1 MIRRLPLLGVLLL
14 ALAAA
19 IGGVA
24 PDGIARRGEP
34 GVVIV
39 AVNADVS
46 VEEVTLRVEAR
57 GYTVRHSIE
66 DLHALEAS
74 GEAPDSKTLARQLA
88 AIPGVR
94 YAEPVV
100 TVTVSDSP
108 SDPLF
113 TKQSAYLSA
122 VNAQQAWDI
131 EQGKPD
137 IVVAVIDTGV
147 DILHPDLKANIVF
160 NPAEIPNNATDDDG
174 NGCVDD
180 VNGCAFVS
188 DSSPGCENT
197 TNGFVNDD
205 IGHGTFVAGVIAAA
219 ANGTG
224 IVGVARNVKIMPVK
238 VLDCH
243 GVGDSVATARG
254 ITYAARNGA
263 RVINLSLGG
272 LQEAQVVVDAIDEA
286 TRDGVLVVAAAGN
299 GGTAGVSFP
308 ARVPEVLAVG
318 AAAQNNPDRR
328 AAFSSFGPEVDVV
341 AVGENIIGP
350 VPASRCDQIFVCVPG
365 AGPFATGNGT
375 SFSTPQASGLAA
387 LMLSVKHDLTPSQIT
402 DIIKESATALP
413 PGDSP
418 GWAGDG
424 RINMLTALK
433 AVQANH
439 PPGDTCT
446 IESVTDGER
455 FTCAGGRHVQMLQAH
470 TPALNECGGDWAK
483 SASQFI
489 FLTPGRTVYL
499 RYDVNRASPQGDTL
513 AAPIWRGADGADYNL
528 ALVMVYVG
536 LARAKDVGAGNV
548 LFHDW
553 ALSSEHWASAAQWNM
568 WAPGKPFNG
577 GPAHC
582 P

>member
-1 MIRRLPLLGVLLL
+1 
-14 ALAAA
+14 
-19 IGGVA
+19 
-24 PDGIARRGEP
+24 
-34 GVVIV
+34 VVVV
-39 AVNADVS
+39 AVDAGLS
-46 VEEVTLRVEAR
+46 VQEVAQRIEAR
-57 GYTVRHSIE
+57 GYTVRRTID
-66 DLHALEAS
+66 DLHALEA
-74 GEAPDSKTLARQLA
+74 GGDAPDAATLARRLA

-100 TVTVSDSP
+100 TIQVSDSP

-113 TKQSAYLSA
+113 TKQSPYLSA
-122 VNAQQAWDI
+122 VNAQLAWDI

-137 IVVAVIDTGV
+137 IVVAVVDTGV

-254 ITYAARNGA
+254 ILYAARNGA

-272 LQEAQVVVDAIDEA
+272 LQEAQVVVDAVNEA
-286 TRDGVLVVAAAGN
+286 TADGALVVAAAGN
-299 GGTAGVSFP
+299 SGTAGVSFP
-308 ARVPEVLAVG
+308 AHVPAALAVG
-318 AAAQNNPDRR
+318 AASQNNPDRR

-341 AVGENIIGP
+341 AVGENIVGP
-350 VPASRCDQIFVCVPG
+350 VPASRCDQIFVCIPG

-375 SFSTPQASGLAA
+375 SFSTPQVSGLAA
-387 LMLSVKHDLTPSQIT
+387 LMLSMKHDLTPSQIT

-413 PGDSP
+413 PGDAP

-424 RINMLTALK
+424 RINMFLALK
-433 AVQANH
+433 AVQANR
-439 PPGDTCT
+439 PPGDICT
-446 IESVTDGER
+446 IESVTDGEH
-455 FTCAGGRHVQMLQAH
+455 FTCVGGRKVQMLQAH
-470 TPALNECGGDWAK
+470 TPALTECGGEWAK

-499 RYDVNRASPQGDTL
+499 RYDVNRVNPQGETL

-528 ALVMVYVG
+528 AIVMVYVG
-536 LARAKDVGAGNV
+536 LARATDVGAGNV

-553 ALSSEHWASAAQWNM
+553 AQSSEHWASAARWNM

>member
-1 MIRRLPLLGVLLL
+1 MIRRPPPAGLLFLI
-14 ALAAA
+14 LAAA
-19 IGGVA
+19 IGIA
-24 PDGIARRGEP
+24 SPDSHTRRAGPGI
-34 GVVIV
+34 VLV
-39 AVNADVS
+39 AVDADATIQDVAQ
-46 VEEVTLRVEAR
+46 RIEAR
-57 GYTVRHSIE
+57 GYTVRRDLD

-74 GEAPDSKTLARQLA
+74 GDAPDAATLARQLA
-88 AIPGVR
+88 AISGVR

-100 TVTVSDSP
+100 TVKVSDSP

-113 TKQSAYLSA
+113 TKQSGYLSA

-160 NPAEIPNNATDDDG
+160 NPAEIPNNARDDDG

-254 ITYAARNGA
+254 ILYAARNGA
-263 RVINLSLGG
+263 RVVNLSLGG
-272 LQEAQVVVDAIDEA
+272 LEEAQVVIDAVNEA
-286 TRDGVLVVAAAGN
+286 TGDGVLVVAASGN

-308 ARVPEVLAVG
+308 ARVPAALAVG
-318 AAAQNNPDRR
+318 AASQNNPDRR
-328 AAFSSFGPEVDVV
+328 APFSSYGPEVDVV
-341 AVGENIIGP
+341 AVGENILGP
-350 VPASRCDQIFVCVPG
+350 VPASRCGQVFVCVPG
-365 AGPFATGNGT
+365 AGPFASANGT
-375 SFSTPQASGLAA
+375 SFSTPQVSGLAA
-387 LMLSVKHDLTPSQIT
+387 LMLSMKRDLSPSQIT

-413 PGDSP
+413 PGDAP

-424 RINMLTALK
+424 RINMLIALK
-433 AVQANH
+433 AVQNNR
-439 PPGDTCT
+439 PPGDICS
-446 IESVTDGER
+446 IESVTDGEH
-455 FTCAGGRHVQMLQAH
+455 FTCAGGRKVQMLQAH
-470 TPALNECGGDWAK
+470 TPALAECGGDWAK

-499 RYDVNRASPQGDTL
+499 RYDTNRVNPQGDTL

-528 ALVMVYVG
+528 AIVMVYVG
-536 LARAKDVGAGNV
+536 LARATDVGAGNV

-553 ALSSEHWASAAQWNM
+553 AQSSEHWASSAQWNM
-568 WAPGKPFNG
+568 WAPGKPFEG
-577 GPAHC
+577 GC
-582 P
+582 